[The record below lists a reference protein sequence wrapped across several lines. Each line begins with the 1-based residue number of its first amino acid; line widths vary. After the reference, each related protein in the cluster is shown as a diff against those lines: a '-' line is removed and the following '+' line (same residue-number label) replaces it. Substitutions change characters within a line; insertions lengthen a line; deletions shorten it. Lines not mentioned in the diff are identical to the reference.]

1 MDILGIGPL
10 ELVFILLIALI
21 VLGPNDM
28 VKAGR
33 TLGRF
38 LRKLVTSPAWQM
50 VQQTSKDLR
59 YLPNKLMR
67 EAGLEEMEELK
78 KIKEQIPT
86 QKEMSKDL
94 GLDDLKQEIRDT
106 DRELNKGLSAWTTTP
121 PKTIK
126 TPSAPLESK
135 PAPNETAGESLA
147 VSPAEMASELAAAD
161 PPESEEPKI
170 STKADETDD

>member
-106 DRELNKGLSAWTTTP
+106 DRELNKGLSAWTTP
-121 PKTIK
+121 PKTIP
-126 TPSAPLESK
+126 TPSAPLDRK
-135 PAPNETAGESLA
+135 PALNGTAVESLA
-147 VSPAEMASELAAAD
+147 ASADEMASELAAAD

-170 STKADETDD
+170 SPKADETDD